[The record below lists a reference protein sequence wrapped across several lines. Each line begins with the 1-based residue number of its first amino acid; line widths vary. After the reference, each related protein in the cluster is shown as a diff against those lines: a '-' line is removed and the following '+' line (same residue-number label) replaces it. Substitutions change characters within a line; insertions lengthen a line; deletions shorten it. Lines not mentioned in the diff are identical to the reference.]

1 MKLLLAA
8 GGTHLFSRRRKL
20 IFKEKKINFQ
30 GENLAVRTCMAGQ
43 VPPQATP
50 IKALRK
56 MKSRTFLRQKKTLRT
71 INRSAFCQYFIW
83 PYICSSCYRVEEH
96 EEAREKG
103 PNTIDLG
110 LFNLVV

>member
-8 GGTHLFSRRRKL
+8 GGTHLFPPISHFSRRSKFHTFQGEVNFTF
-20 IFKEKKINFQ
+20 FKENFQ

-56 MKSRTFLRQKKTLRT
+56 MKSRTFEGKLRT
-71 INRSAFCQYFIW
+71 NKESILS
-83 PYICSSCYRVEEH
+83 
-96 EEAREKG
+96 
-103 PNTIDLG
+103 DLFHSD
-110 LFNLVV
+110 L